1 MFYVYSMALC
11 TKYIQC
17 VSIEKMAFFTNK
29 TESGKITFKWEAWS
43 KFGEYSIGIWVKG
56 KVVKSKPFYS
66 IHESNISSW
75 NFWLESKKL

>member
-29 TESGKITFKWEAWS
+29 TESGKITFRWEAWS

-56 KVVKSKPFYS
+56 KVV

-75 NFWLESKKL
+75 NFWLEGKKL